1 MRDPPQEGMFIYG
14 IYIWGCTWEKT
25 TGELQDTP
33 PRHGP
38 TPLPIVHVLCM
49 PHSEKYTYV
58 EGQREVS
65 LFMCPVYPTR
75 VNAQEPIFMMDVKH
89 DNVSATKFALRGLA
103 ATIRPYWDIFVVQNK
118 NGLPS

>member
-38 TPLPIVHVLCM
+38 TPLPIVHIMCM
-49 PHSEKYTYV
+49 PQSEKPALNDPQKAV
-58 EGQREVS
+58 ET
-65 LFMCPVYPTR
+65 FNCPVYPTR
-75 VNAQEPIFMMDVKH
+75 VSARDPVFTMDVRH
-89 DNVSATKFALRGLA
+89 DNVSATKWALRGMA
-103 ATIRPYWDIFVVQNK
+103 ATIRPY
-118 NGLPS
+118 